1 MRAVKQFESQSI
13 VGQSVVVEGTHG
25 KISGSF
31 NATRLL
37 ALSTTND
44 AIEVSAQVHN
54 AQPDQPT
61 TISLKTTNGSAATHP
76 AKAAMRRVLTHL
88 TSQCSTREYLPL
100 ITQRLA
106 QQLPRFRTYDQR
118 PALPRPIIVAGRT
131 TPPLTPRR

>member
-61 TISLKTTNGSAATHP
+61 TISLKTTNGSAATPP
-76 AKAAMRRVLTHL
+76 AVRRVLTHL
-88 TSQCSTREYLPL
+88 IPQCPTREHFPF
-100 ITQRLA
+100 IIQRLA
-106 QQLPRFRTYDQR
+106 QQLPRLRTYDQR
-118 PALPRPIIVAGRT
+118 PALPGPIIVAGRT